1 MKIFGGGLFF
11 LEGIL
16 TKRKTGYREIFA
28 LLFVTLTVLL
38 SSCGQKGSLY
48 LPDEPEKGKG
58 TAKIANS
65 ENQKFR

>member
-1 MKIFGGGLFF
+1 M
-11 LEGIL
+11 
-16 TKRKTGYREIFA
+16 RKTGYREIFA